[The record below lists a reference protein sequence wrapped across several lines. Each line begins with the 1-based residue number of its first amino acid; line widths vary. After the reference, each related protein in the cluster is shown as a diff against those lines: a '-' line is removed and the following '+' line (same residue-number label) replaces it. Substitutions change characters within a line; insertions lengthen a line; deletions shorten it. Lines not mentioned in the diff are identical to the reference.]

1 MASRRNT
8 PSSGLLTMF
17 MITNA
22 LAGIGEYVIFLGRSL
37 SKLPSLPKRRQEFL
51 IQYKRIGL
59 DSLFLIA
66 LTAAFT
72 GLVTALQ
79 AVYQSKG
86 YIPTNLLSVL
96 IGKSTMIELAPVL
109 TALVLTGKVGA
120 SIAAEI
126 GTMRV
131 SEQLDALKS
140 MNIDPHE
147 FLYMPRISAGIIAF
161 PLITV
166 FADAV
171 GIICAWY
178 FSWLRYGIHHYT
190 FFNNM
195 RSYFE
200 PADLIGGLAKSL
212 VFGFII
218 TTFSC
223 FHGNR
228 CTGGAEG
235 VGRATT
241 LTVVYSAVAILV
253 MDFMVAW
260 ALFGI

>member
-1 MASRRNT
+1 
-8 PSSGLLTMF
+8 
-17 MITNA
+17 MISNVF
-22 LAGIGEYVIFLGRSL
+22 AGIGEYSIFIGKSLARIPAL
-37 SKLPSLPKRRQEFL
+37 SKRYPEFL
-51 IQYKRIGL
+51 IQFKRIGF

-86 YIPTNLLSVL
+86 YIPLNLLSVL

-131 SEQLDALKS
+131 SEQIDALKS
-140 MNIDPHE
+140 MNINPYE
-147 FLYMPRISAGIIAF
+147 FLYMPRILAGMVAF

-166 FADAV
+166 FANAI

-178 FSWLRYGIHHYT
+178 FSWLRYGIHYYT

-200 PADLIGGLAKSL
+200 PPDLWGGLAKSF

-218 TTFSC
+218 TTFAC

-228 CTGGAEG
+228 CYGGAEG

-253 MDFMVAW
+253 MDFIVAW
-260 ALFGI
+260 VLFGV

>member
-1 MASRRNT
+1 
-8 PSSGLLTMF
+8 
-17 MITNA
+17 MIGNA
-22 LAGIGEYVIFLGRSL
+22 LAGIGEYTIFVGKSL
-37 SKLPSLPKRRQEFL
+37 VCLPALNKRFPEFL
-51 IQYKRIGL
+51 IQFKRIGY
-59 DSLFLIA
+59 DSLFLIC

-86 YIPTNLLSVL
+86 YIPLNLLSVL

-120 SIAAEI
+120 SLAAEI

-131 SEQLDALKS
+131 SEQIDALQS
-140 MNIDPHE
+140 MSINAHE
-147 FLYMPRISAGIIAF
+147 FLYMPRIMAGIVAF
-161 PLITV
+161 PLITI
-166 FADAV
+166 FADVV

-178 FSWLRYGIHHYT
+178 FSWLRYGIHHFT

-195 RSYFE
+195 RSYFN
-200 PADLIGGLAKSL
+200 PSDLWGGLAKSL

-218 TTFSC
+218 TTFAC

-228 CTGGAEG
+228 CYGGAEG

-253 MDFMVAW
+253 MDFIVAW
-260 ALFGI
+260 ALFGV

>member
-1 MASRRNT
+1 
-8 PSSGLLTMF
+8 
-17 MITNA
+17 MISDV
-22 LAGIGEYVIFLGRSL
+22 LSGIGEATLFIGKSL
-37 SKLPSLPKRRQEFL
+37 SRIPSLGKRRQEFL
-51 IQYKRIGL
+51 IQFKRIGF
-59 DSLFLIA
+59 DSLFLIT

-72 GLVTALQ
+72 GLVTDLQ

-86 YIPTNLLSVL
+86 YIPLNLLSVL

-131 SEQLDALKS
+131 TEQIDALES

-147 FLYMPRISAGIIAF
+147 FLYMPRILAGIIAF
-161 PLITV
+161 PLITI
-166 FADAV
+166 FANAV
-171 GIICAWY
+171 GIICAWF
-178 FSWLRYGIHHYT
+178 FSWLRYGIHYYT

-200 PADLIGGLAKSL
+200 PSDLWGGLAKSV

-218 TTFSC
+218 TSFAC

-228 CTGGAEG
+228 CYGGAEG

-253 MDFMVAW
+253 MDFIVAW
-260 ALFGI
+260 LLFGAS

>member
-1 MASRRNT
+1 
-8 PSSGLLTMF
+8 
-17 MITNA
+17 MISDV
-22 LAGIGEYVIFLGRSL
+22 LSGIGEATIFIGKSL
-37 SKLPSLPKRRQEFL
+37 SRIPALGKRRKEFV
-51 IQYKRIGL
+51 IQFKRIGF
-59 DSLFLIA
+59 DSLFLIT

-86 YIPTNLLSVL
+86 YIPINLLSVL

-131 SEQLDALKS
+131 SEQIDALQS

-147 FLYMPRISAGIIAF
+147 FLYMPRIIAGIIAF
-161 PLITV
+161 PLITIY
-166 FADAV
+166 ANTV

-178 FSWLRYGIHHYT
+178 FSWLRYGIHYWT

-200 PADLIGGLAKSL
+200 PSDLGGGLAKSV

-218 TTFSC
+218 TGFAC

-228 CTGGAEG
+228 CYGGAEG

-253 MDFMVAW
+253 MDFIVAW
-260 ALFGI
+260 LLFGAS

>member
-1 MASRRNT
+1 MI
-8 PSSGLLTMF
+8 SSVF
-17 MITNA
+17 
-22 LAGIGEYVIFLGRSL
+22 AGIGEYSIFIGKSL
-37 SKLPSLPKRRQEFL
+37 ARVPALNKRYPEFL
-51 IQYKRIGL
+51 IQFKRIGF

-86 YIPTNLLSVL
+86 YIPINLLSVL

-131 SEQLDALKS
+131 SEQIDALKS
-140 MNIDPHE
+140 MNINPYE
-147 FLYMPRISAGIIAF
+147 FLYMPRIVAGMIAF

-166 FADAV
+166 FANAI

-178 FSWLRYGIHHYT
+178 FSWLRYGIHYYT

-200 PADLIGGLAKSL
+200 PSDLWGGLAKSF

-218 TTFSC
+218 TTFAC

-228 CTGGAEG
+228 CYGGAEG

-253 MDFMVAW
+253 MDFIVAW
-260 ALFGI
+260 VLFGV

>member
-1 MASRRNT
+1 
-8 PSSGLLTMF
+8 
-17 MITNA
+17 MISNL
-22 LAGIGEYVIFLGRSL
+22 LAGIGEFSIFIGKSLACIPALG
-37 SKLPSLPKRRQEFL
+37 KRHQEFL
-51 IQYKRIGL
+51 IQFKRIGY

-86 YIPTNLLSVL
+86 YIPIHLLSVL

-120 SIAAEI
+120 AIAAEI

-131 SEQLDALKS
+131 SEQIDALQS
-140 MNIDPHE
+140 MNINPYE
-147 FLYMPRISAGIIAF
+147 FLYMPRIVAGVIAF
-161 PLITV
+161 PLITI
-166 FADAV
+166 FANAI

-178 FSWLRYGIHHYT
+178 FSWLRYGIHYYT

-200 PADLIGGLAKSL
+200 PSDLWGGLAKSF
-212 VFGFII
+212 VFGLII
-218 TTFSC
+218 TSFSC

-228 CTGGAEG
+228 CIGGAEG

-253 MDFMVAW
+253 MDFIVAW
-260 ALFGI
+260 ILFGA